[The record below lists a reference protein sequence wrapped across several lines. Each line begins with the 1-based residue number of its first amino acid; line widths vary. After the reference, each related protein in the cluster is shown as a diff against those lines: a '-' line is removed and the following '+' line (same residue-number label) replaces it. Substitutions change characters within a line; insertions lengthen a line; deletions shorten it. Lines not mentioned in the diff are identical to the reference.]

1 MSEIQKVLNL
11 IRGGRGGLKFSK
23 SSEIQKVLNYPR
35 GGGSSLIGNFSQ
47 IFRFF
52 LVMAPLSLLEEL
64 VEDPVK
70 WLVKVLKRTRLDFDV
85 DLHRGQK
92 RHYWNFLLLP
102 LYFLFLL

>member
-1 MSEIQKVLNL
+1 MSEIKN
-11 IRGGRGGLKFSK
+11 I
-23 SSEIQKVLNYPR
+23 LNYPR

-47 IFRFF
+47 IFR
-52 LVMAPLSLLEEL
+52 LLEEL